1 MSDVARRHVLLGA
14 VGGLFALGAGAA
26 AYWWT
31 QRDHEKNQQAAAAAD
46 AFWPLE
52 FDTPDGQRVAM
63 ASLRGK
69 PLVLNF
75 WATWCPPCVREM
87 PALDRFAREHGDKGW
102 QVLGLAA
109 DSAAPV
115 RKFLAVTP
123 VGFPIVLA
131 GFEGIE
137 LSRRLGNASG
147 GLPFTVIFGRDGR
160 LLHRHIGE
168 TRYEQLA
175 DWAKG
180 FS

>member
-1 MSDVARRHVLLGA
+1 MT
-14 VGGLFALGAGAA
+14 
-26 AYWWT
+26 T
-31 QRDHEKNQQAAAAAD
+31 QRRTLITVGAAAAAAVAGVGGYLLQRRLVGADPTD
-46 AFWPLE
+46 AAAAELWTLDFE
-52 FDTPDGQRVAM
+52 TPGPNRLAM

-87 PALDRFAREHGDKGW
+87 PALDRFAHEHSAKGW

-109 DSAAPV
+109 DNAEAV

-123 VGFPIVLA
+123 VRFAIALTGFA
-131 GFEGIE
+131 GID
-137 LSRRLGNASG
+137 LSQRLGNGSG
-147 GLPFTVIFGRDGR
+147 GLPFTLVFGRDGQV
-160 LLHRHIGE
+160 LQRHSGE

-175 DWAKG
+175 AWANR

>member
-1 MSDVARRHVLLGA
+1 MT
-14 VGGLFALGAGAA
+14 
-26 AYWWT
+26 T
-31 QRDHEKNQQAAAAAD
+31 QRRTLITAGVAAAAAAAGVGGYLLQRRVAPAD
-46 AFWPLE
+46 PAAEASIAELWKLDFE
-52 FDTPDGQRVAM
+52 TPGPKRLAM

-87 PALDRFAREHGDKGW
+87 PALDRFARDHGEQGW

-109 DSAAPV
+109 DNAEAV

-123 VGFPIVLA
+123 VSFAIALTGFA
-131 GFEGIE
+131 GID
-137 LSRRLGNASG
+137 LSQRLGNGSG
-147 GLPFTVIFGRDGR
+147 GLPFTVIFGRDGQV
-160 LLHRHIGE
+160 LQRHSGE

-175 DWAKG
+175 GWAKR

>member
-1 MSDVARRHVLLGA
+1 MT
-14 VGGLFALGAGAA
+14 
-26 AYWWT
+26 T
-31 QRDHEKNQQAAAAAD
+31 QRRALITAGVATLAAAAGAGGYFWQRRSAPAD
-46 AFWPLE
+46 TASAELWTLDFE
-52 FDTPDGQRVAM
+52 TPGPDRLAM

-87 PALDRFAREHGDKGW
+87 PALDRFAREHAAQGW

-109 DSAAPV
+109 DNVQAV

-123 VGFPIVLA
+123 VGFPIALT
-131 GFEGIE
+131 GFEGID
-137 LSRRLGNASG
+137 LSRRLGNDSG
-147 GLPFTVIFGRDGR
+147 GLPFTLLFGRDGNVR
-160 LLHRHIGE
+160 KRHSGE

-175 DWAKG
+175 SWAKG